1 MQNTKKVLSL
11 IATFVMAMMIFVG
24 CSSKPTTMQ
33 DREGNEFNVPKE
45 VNTIISTAPVL
56 SLIATFVMA
65 MMIFVGCS
73 SKPTTMQDREGNEF
87 NVPKEVNTIISTAP
101 SNTEVLV
108 ALGLA
113 DKLVAVDKYSADVE
127 GISEDLPKIDFRNP
141 DAEAI
146 IALNPDIVIA
156 SGHNKAGDED
166 PFALIKEA
174 GIPVAYI
181 PSSYSIDG
189 IYGDIEFI
197 ASLTDTEKEGK
208 DLINSMKEEI
218 ESIKSIGNTI
228 TDKKNVYFEI
238 GAGSGL
244 YTFGNETFLNEM
256 IETIGA
262 TNVFGEENSWITVA
276 LIKEAGIPVAYIPSS
291 YSIDGIYG
299 DIEFIA
305 SLTDTEKEGK
315 DLINSMK
322 EEIES
327 IKSIGNTITDKKN
340 VYFEIGAG
348 SGLYTFGNETFLN
361 EMIETIGATNVFGE
375 ENSWITVTPEAV
387 IDANPDV
394 ILANTPG
401 TNEAGL
407 TAVEDIKSREG
418 WDTVAAVQ
426 NGDVYEIDKNSSSR
440 ASQNIIKAL
449 KEMAKAVYP
458 DEYKDF

>member
-1 MQNTKKVLSL
+1 MQNTKK
-11 IATFVMAMMIFVG
+11 
-24 CSSKPTTMQ
+24 
-33 DREGNEFNVPKE
+33 
-45 VNTIISTAPVL
+45 VL

-156 SGHNKAGDED
+156 SGHNKSGDED

-208 DLINSMKEEI
+208 DLINSMKEEV
-218 ESIKSIGNTI
+218 EAIKSIGDTI

-262 TNVFGEENSWITVA
+262 TNI
-276 LIKEAGIPVAYIPSS
+276 
-291 YSIDGIYG
+291 
-299 DIEFIA
+299 
-305 SLTDTEKEGK
+305 
-315 DLINSMK
+315 
-322 EEIES
+322 
-327 IKSIGNTITDKKN
+327 
-340 VYFEIGAG
+340 
-348 SGLYTFGNETFLN
+348 
-361 EMIETIGATNVFGE
+361 FGE

-407 TAVEDIKSREG
+407 TAVEDIESREG
-418 WDTVAAVQ
+418 WDTIAAVQ
-426 NGDVYEIDKNSSSR
+426 NYHVYQIDKNSSSR

-449 KEMAKAVYP
+449 KEMAKAIYP
-458 DEYKDF
+458 NEYTDF

>member
-1 MQNTKKVLSL
+1 MQNMKKVLSL
-11 IATFVMAMMIFVG
+11 VATFVMAMMIFVG
-24 CSSKPTTMQ
+24 CS
-33 DREGNEFNVPKE
+33 N
-45 VNTIISTAPVL
+45 
-56 SLIATFVMA
+56 
-65 MMIFVGCS
+65 
-73 SKPTTMQDREGNEF
+73 KPTTMQDREGNEF

-127 GISEDLPKIDFRNP
+127 GVSEDIPKIDFRNP

-197 ASLTDTEKEGK
+197 ANLTGTEKEGEE
-208 DLINSMKEEI
+208 LINSMKEDV
-218 ESIKSIGNTI
+218 ESIKAIGDTI
-228 TDKKNVYFEI
+228 TDKKSVYFEI

-262 TNVFGEENSWITVA
+262 TNIFG
-276 LIKEAGIPVAYIPSS
+276 
-291 YSIDGIYG
+291 D
-299 DIEFIA
+299 
-305 SLTDTEKEGK
+305 
-315 DLINSMK
+315 
-322 EEIES
+322 ES
-327 IKSIGNTITDKKN
+327 
-340 VYFEIGAG
+340 
-348 SGLYTFGNETFLN
+348 
-361 EMIETIGATNVFGE
+361 
-375 ENSWITVTPEAV
+375 SWITVTPEAV

-394 ILANTPG
+394 ILANSPG

-407 TAVEDIKSREG
+407 TAVEDIVSREG
-418 WDTVAAVQ
+418 WDTVTAVK
-426 NGDVYEIDKNSSSR
+426 NGDVYQIDKNSSSR
-440 ASQNIIKAL
+440 GSQNIIKAL

>member
-1 MQNTKKVLSL
+1 MQNTKK
-11 IATFVMAMMIFVG
+11 
-24 CSSKPTTMQ
+24 
-33 DREGNEFNVPKE
+33 
-45 VNTIISTAPVL
+45 VL

-262 TNVFGEENSWITVA
+262 TNVFGEENSWITV
-276 LIKEAGIPVAYIPSS
+276 
-291 YSIDGIYG
+291 
-299 DIEFIA
+299 
-305 SLTDTEKEGK
+305 
-315 DLINSMK
+315 
-322 EEIES
+322 
-327 IKSIGNTITDKKN
+327 
-340 VYFEIGAG
+340 
-348 SGLYTFGNETFLN
+348 
-361 EMIETIGATNVFGE
+361 
-375 ENSWITVTPEAV
+375 TPEAV

>member
-11 IATFVMAMMIFVG
+11 LASFVMAMMIFVG
-24 CSSKPTTMQ
+24 CS
-33 DREGNEFNVPKE
+33 N
-45 VNTIISTAPVL
+45 
-56 SLIATFVMA
+56 
-65 MMIFVGCS
+65 
-73 SKPTTMQDREGNEF
+73 KPTTMQDREGNEF

-101 SNTEVLV
+101 SNTEILV

-127 GISEDLPKIDFRNP
+127 GISEELTKIDFRNP
-141 DAEAI
+141 DAEVI

-156 SGHNKAGDED
+156 SGHNKSGDED

-197 ASLTDTEKEGK
+197 ASLTDKEKEGK
-208 DLINSMKEEI
+208 DLINSMKKEVEA
-218 ESIKSIGNTI
+218 IKTIGDTI
-228 TDKKNVYFEI
+228 KDKKNVYFEI

-262 TNVFGEENSWITVA
+262 N
-276 LIKEAGIPVAYIPSS
+276 
-291 YSIDGIYG
+291 
-299 DIEFIA
+299 
-305 SLTDTEKEGK
+305 
-315 DLINSMK
+315 
-322 EEIES
+322 
-327 IKSIGNTITDKKN
+327 
-340 VYFEIGAG
+340 
-348 SGLYTFGNETFLN
+348 
-361 EMIETIGATNVFGE
+361 NVFGE

-394 ILANTPG
+394 ILVNSPG

-407 TAVEDIKSREG
+407 AAVEDILSREG
-418 WDTVAAVQ
+418 WDTITAVK
-426 NGDVYEIDKNSSSR
+426 NGDVYQIDKNSSSR

-449 KEMAKAVYP
+449 KEMAKAIYP
-458 DEYKDF
+458 NEYKDF

>member
-1 MQNTKKVLSL
+1 MQKTKKILSL
-11 IATFVMAMMIFVG
+11 LATFVMAMMIFVG

-33 DREGNEFNVPKE
+33 DREGNEFNLPAE
-45 VNTIISTAPVL
+45 I
-56 SLIATFVMA
+56 
-65 MMIFVGCS
+65 
-73 SKPTTMQDREGNEF
+73 
-87 NVPKEVNTIISTAP
+87 NTIISTAP

-108 ALGLA
+108 GLGLA

-127 GISEDLPKIDFRNP
+127 GVSKDLPKIDFRNP

-262 TNVFGEENSWITVA
+262 TNI
-276 LIKEAGIPVAYIPSS
+276 
-291 YSIDGIYG
+291 
-299 DIEFIA
+299 
-305 SLTDTEKEGK
+305 
-315 DLINSMK
+315 
-322 EEIES
+322 
-327 IKSIGNTITDKKN
+327 
-340 VYFEIGAG
+340 
-348 SGLYTFGNETFLN
+348 
-361 EMIETIGATNVFGE
+361 FGE

-418 WDTVAAVQ
+418 WDTITAVQ
-426 NGDVYEIDKNSSSR
+426 NGDVYQIDKNSSSR

-458 DEYKDF
+458 NEYKDF

>member
-1 MQNTKKVLSL
+1 MQKTKKILSL
-11 IATFVMAMMIFVG
+11 LATFVMAMMIFVG

-33 DREGNEFNVPKE
+33 DREGNEFNVPAE
-45 VNTIISTAPVL
+45 I
-56 SLIATFVMA
+56 
-65 MMIFVGCS
+65 
-73 SKPTTMQDREGNEF
+73 
-87 NVPKEVNTIISTAP
+87 NTIISTAP

-108 ALGLA
+108 GLGLA

-181 PSSYSIDG
+181 PSSYSIEG

-208 DLINSMKEEI
+208 ELVNSMKKEVDAIKAIGDTI
-218 ESIKSIGNTI
+218 E
-228 TDKKNVYFEI
+228 DKKNVYFEI

-262 TNVFGEENSWITVA
+262 TNI
-276 LIKEAGIPVAYIPSS
+276 
-291 YSIDGIYG
+291 
-299 DIEFIA
+299 
-305 SLTDTEKEGK
+305 
-315 DLINSMK
+315 
-322 EEIES
+322 
-327 IKSIGNTITDKKN
+327 
-340 VYFEIGAG
+340 
-348 SGLYTFGNETFLN
+348 
-361 EMIETIGATNVFGE
+361 FGE

-407 TAVEDIKSREG
+407 TAVEDIVSREG
-418 WDTVAAVQ
+418 WDTITAVK
-426 NGDVYEIDKNSSSR
+426 NGDVYQIDKNSSSR
-440 ASQNIIKAL
+440 GSQNIIKAL

-458 DEYKDF
+458 DEYKGL

>member
-1 MQNTKKVLSL
+1 MQNMKKVLSL
-11 IATFVMAMMIFVG
+11 VATFVMAMMIFVG
-24 CSSKPTTMQ
+24 CSSKPTTM
-33 DREGNEFNVPKE
+33 K
-45 VNTIISTAPVL
+45 
-56 SLIATFVMA
+56 
-65 MMIFVGCS
+65 
-73 SKPTTMQDREGNEF
+73 DREGNEF

-127 GISEDLPKIDFRNP
+127 GVSEDIPKIDFRNP

-197 ASLTDTEKEGK
+197 ANLTGTEKEGEE
-208 DLINSMKEEI
+208 LINSMKEEV
-218 ESIKSIGNTI
+218 EAIKAIGDTI
-228 TDKKNVYFEI
+228 TDKKSVYFEI

-262 TNVFGEENSWITVA
+262 TNIFG
-276 LIKEAGIPVAYIPSS
+276 
-291 YSIDGIYG
+291 D
-299 DIEFIA
+299 
-305 SLTDTEKEGK
+305 
-315 DLINSMK
+315 
-322 EEIES
+322 ES
-327 IKSIGNTITDKKN
+327 
-340 VYFEIGAG
+340 
-348 SGLYTFGNETFLN
+348 
-361 EMIETIGATNVFGE
+361 
-375 ENSWITVTPEAV
+375 SWITVTPEAV

-394 ILANTPG
+394 ILANSPG

-407 TAVEDIKSREG
+407 TAVEDIVSREG
-418 WDTVAAVQ
+418 WDTVTAVK
-426 NGDVYEIDKNSSSR
+426 NGDVYQIDKNSSSR
-440 ASQNIIKAL
+440 GSQNIIKAL

>member
-1 MQNTKKVLSL
+1 MQNTKK
-11 IATFVMAMMIFVG
+11 
-24 CSSKPTTMQ
+24 
-33 DREGNEFNVPKE
+33 
-45 VNTIISTAPVL
+45 VL

-156 SGHNKAGDED
+156 SGHNKSGDED

-208 DLINSMKEEI
+208 NLINSMKEEV
-218 ESIKSIGNTI
+218 EAIKSIGDNI

-262 TNVFGEENSWITVA
+262 TNI
-276 LIKEAGIPVAYIPSS
+276 
-291 YSIDGIYG
+291 
-299 DIEFIA
+299 
-305 SLTDTEKEGK
+305 
-315 DLINSMK
+315 
-322 EEIES
+322 
-327 IKSIGNTITDKKN
+327 
-340 VYFEIGAG
+340 
-348 SGLYTFGNETFLN
+348 
-361 EMIETIGATNVFGE
+361 FGE

-407 TAVEDIKSREG
+407 TAVEDIESREG
-418 WDTVAAVQ
+418 WDTIAAVQ
-426 NGDVYEIDKNSSSR
+426 NYHVYQIDKNSSSR

-449 KEMAKAVYP
+449 KEMAKAIYP
-458 DEYKDF
+458 NEYTDF

>member
-1 MQNTKKVLSL
+1 MQKTKKILSL
-11 IATFVMAMMIFVG
+11 LATFVMAMMIFVG

-33 DREGNEFNVPKE
+33 DREGNEFNLPAE
-45 VNTIISTAPVL
+45 I
-56 SLIATFVMA
+56 
-65 MMIFVGCS
+65 
-73 SKPTTMQDREGNEF
+73 
-87 NVPKEVNTIISTAP
+87 NTIISTAP

-108 ALGLA
+108 GLGLA

-127 GISEDLPKIDFRNP
+127 GVSKDLPKIDFRNP

-156 SGHNKAGDED
+156 SGHTKAGDED

-181 PSSYSIDG
+181 PSSYSIEG

-208 DLINSMKEEI
+208 ELVNSMKKEVDA
-218 ESIKSIGNTI
+218 IKAIGDTI
-228 TDKKNVYFEI
+228 QDKKNVYFEI

-262 TNVFGEENSWITVA
+262 TNI
-276 LIKEAGIPVAYIPSS
+276 
-291 YSIDGIYG
+291 
-299 DIEFIA
+299 
-305 SLTDTEKEGK
+305 
-315 DLINSMK
+315 
-322 EEIES
+322 
-327 IKSIGNTITDKKN
+327 
-340 VYFEIGAG
+340 
-348 SGLYTFGNETFLN
+348 
-361 EMIETIGATNVFGE
+361 FGE

-407 TAVEDIKSREG
+407 TAVEDIVSREG
-418 WDTVAAVQ
+418 WDTITAVK
-426 NGDVYEIDKNSSSR
+426 NGDVYQIDKNSSSR
-440 ASQNIIKAL
+440 GSQNIIKAL

-458 DEYKDF
+458 DEYKGL

>member
-1 MQNTKKVLSL
+1 MQNMKKVLSL
-11 IATFVMAMMIFVG
+11 VATFVMAMMIFVG
-24 CSSKPTTMQ
+24 CSSKPTTM
-33 DREGNEFNVPKE
+33 K
-45 VNTIISTAPVL
+45 
-56 SLIATFVMA
+56 
-65 MMIFVGCS
+65 
-73 SKPTTMQDREGNEF
+73 DREGNEF

-127 GISEDLPKIDFRNP
+127 GVSEDIPKIDFRNP

-146 IALNPDIVIA
+146 ISLNPDIVIA

-197 ASLTDTEKEGK
+197 ANLTGTEKEGEE
-208 DLINSMKEEI
+208 LINSMKEDV
-218 ESIKSIGNTI
+218 ESIKAIGDTI
-228 TDKKNVYFEI
+228 TDKKSVYFEI

-262 TNVFGEENSWITVA
+262 TNIFG
-276 LIKEAGIPVAYIPSS
+276 
-291 YSIDGIYG
+291 D
-299 DIEFIA
+299 
-305 SLTDTEKEGK
+305 
-315 DLINSMK
+315 
-322 EEIES
+322 ES
-327 IKSIGNTITDKKN
+327 
-340 VYFEIGAG
+340 
-348 SGLYTFGNETFLN
+348 
-361 EMIETIGATNVFGE
+361 
-375 ENSWITVTPEAV
+375 SWITVTPEAV

-394 ILANTPG
+394 ILANSPG
-401 TNEAGL
+401 TTEAGL
-407 TAVEDIKSREG
+407 TAVEDIVSREG
-418 WDTVAAVQ
+418 WDTITAIQ
-426 NGDVYEIDKNSSSR
+426 NGDVYQIDKNSSSR
-440 ASQNIIKAL
+440 GSQNIIKAL

>member
-1 MQNTKKVLSL
+1 MKNTKK
-11 IATFVMAMMIFVG
+11 
-24 CSSKPTTMQ
+24 
-33 DREGNEFNVPKE
+33 
-45 VNTIISTAPVL
+45 VL

-146 IALNPDIVIA
+146 IALNPDIIIA

-166 PFALIKEA
+166 PF
-174 GIPVAYI
+174 
-181 PSSYSIDG
+181 
-189 IYGDIEFI
+189 
-197 ASLTDTEKEGK
+197 
-208 DLINSMKEEI
+208 
-218 ESIKSIGNTI
+218 
-228 TDKKNVYFEI
+228 
-238 GAGSGL
+238 
-244 YTFGNETFLNEM
+244 
-256 IETIGA
+256 
-262 TNVFGEENSWITVA
+262 A

-426 NGDVYEIDKNSSSR
+426 NGNVYEIDKNSSSR

>member
-1 MQNTKKVLSL
+1 MKNTKK
-11 IATFVMAMMIFVG
+11 
-24 CSSKPTTMQ
+24 
-33 DREGNEFNVPKE
+33 
-45 VNTIISTAPVL
+45 VL

-228 TDKKNVYFEI
+228 I
-238 GAGSGL
+238 
-244 YTFGNETFLNEM
+244 
-256 IETIGA
+256 
-262 TNVFGEENSWITVA
+262 
-276 LIKEAGIPVAYIPSS
+276 
-291 YSIDGIYG
+291 
-299 DIEFIA
+299 
-305 SLTDTEKEGK
+305 
-315 DLINSMK
+315 
-322 EEIES
+322 
-327 IKSIGNTITDKKN
+327 DKKN

-387 IDANPDV
+387 IDANPAV

>member
-11 IATFVMAMMIFVG
+11 LASFVMAMMIFVG
-24 CSSKPTTMQ
+24 CS
-33 DREGNEFNVPKE
+33 N
-45 VNTIISTAPVL
+45 
-56 SLIATFVMA
+56 
-65 MMIFVGCS
+65 
-73 SKPTTMQDREGNEF
+73 KPTTMQDREGNEF

-101 SNTEVLV
+101 SNTEILV
-108 ALGLA
+108 DLGLS

-127 GISEDLPKIDFRNP
+127 GISEELTKIDFRNP
-141 DAEAI
+141 DAEVI

-156 SGHNKAGDED
+156 SGHNKSGDED

-197 ASLTDTEKEGK
+197 ASLTDKEKAGK
-208 DLINSMKEEI
+208 DLINSMKKEVEA
-218 ESIKSIGNTI
+218 IKTIGDTI
-228 TDKKNVYFEI
+228 KDKKNVYFEI

-262 TNVFGEENSWITVA
+262 N
-276 LIKEAGIPVAYIPSS
+276 
-291 YSIDGIYG
+291 
-299 DIEFIA
+299 
-305 SLTDTEKEGK
+305 
-315 DLINSMK
+315 
-322 EEIES
+322 
-327 IKSIGNTITDKKN
+327 
-340 VYFEIGAG
+340 
-348 SGLYTFGNETFLN
+348 
-361 EMIETIGATNVFGE
+361 NVFGE

-394 ILANTPG
+394 ILVNSPG

-407 TAVEDIKSREG
+407 AAVEDILGREG
-418 WDTVAAVQ
+418 WDTITAVK
-426 NGDVYEIDKNSSSR
+426 NGDVYQIDKNSSSR

-449 KEMAKAVYP
+449 KEMAKAIYP
-458 DEYKDF
+458 NEYKDF

>member
-24 CSSKPTTMQ
+24 CSSKPTTM
-33 DREGNEFNVPKE
+33 K
-45 VNTIISTAPVL
+45 
-56 SLIATFVMA
+56 
-65 MMIFVGCS
+65 
-73 SKPTTMQDREGNEF
+73 DREGNEF

-156 SGHNKAGDED
+156 SGHNKSGDED

-208 DLINSMKEEI
+208 DLINSMKKEVEA
-218 ESIKSIGNTI
+218 IKAIGDTI
-228 TDKKNVYFEI
+228 TDKKNIYFEI

-262 TNVFGEENSWITVA
+262 TNIFGEENSWITA
-276 LIKEAGIPVAYIPSS
+276 
-291 YSIDGIYG
+291 
-299 DIEFIA
+299 
-305 SLTDTEKEGK
+305 
-315 DLINSMK
+315 
-322 EEIES
+322 
-327 IKSIGNTITDKKN
+327 
-340 VYFEIGAG
+340 
-348 SGLYTFGNETFLN
+348 
-361 EMIETIGATNVFGE
+361 
-375 ENSWITVTPEAV
+375 TPEAV

-394 ILANTPG
+394 ILANTPE

-407 TAVEDIKSREG
+407 TAVEDIVSREG
-418 WDTVAAVQ
+418 WDTITAVK
-426 NGDVYEIDKNSSSR
+426 NGDVYQIDKNSSSR

>member
-24 CSSKPTTMQ
+24 CSNKPTTMK
-33 DREGNEFNVPKE
+33 DREGNEFN
-45 VNTIISTAPVL
+45 L
-56 SLIATFVMA
+56 
-65 MMIFVGCS
+65 
-73 SKPTTMQDREGNEF
+73 
-87 NVPKEVNTIISTAP
+87 PKEVNTIISTAP

-127 GISEDLPKIDFRNP
+127 GVSEDIPKIDFRNP

-146 IALNPDIVIA
+146 ISLNPDIVIA

-197 ASLTDTEKEGK
+197 ASLTGTEKEGK
-208 DLINSMKEEI
+208 DLINSMKEEV
-218 ESIKSIGNTI
+218 EAIKAIGDTI
-228 TDKKNVYFEI
+228 TDKKSVYFEI

-262 TNVFGEENSWITVA
+262 TNIFG
-276 LIKEAGIPVAYIPSS
+276 
-291 YSIDGIYG
+291 D
-299 DIEFIA
+299 
-305 SLTDTEKEGK
+305 
-315 DLINSMK
+315 
-322 EEIES
+322 ES
-327 IKSIGNTITDKKN
+327 
-340 VYFEIGAG
+340 
-348 SGLYTFGNETFLN
+348 
-361 EMIETIGATNVFGE
+361 
-375 ENSWITVTPEAV
+375 SWITVTPEAV

-394 ILANTPG
+394 ILANSPG

-407 TAVEDIKSREG
+407 TAVEDIVSREG
-418 WDTVAAVQ
+418 WDTITAIQ
-426 NGDVYEIDKNSSSR
+426 NGDVYQIDKNSSSR
-440 ASQNIIKAL
+440 GSQNIIKAL

>member
-1 MQNTKKVLSL
+1 MKNTKK
-11 IATFVMAMMIFVG
+11 
-24 CSSKPTTMQ
+24 
-33 DREGNEFNVPKE
+33 
-45 VNTIISTAPVL
+45 VL

-108 ALGLA
+108 ALGLD

-166 PFALIKEA
+166 PF
-174 GIPVAYI
+174 
-181 PSSYSIDG
+181 
-189 IYGDIEFI
+189 
-197 ASLTDTEKEGK
+197 
-208 DLINSMKEEI
+208 
-218 ESIKSIGNTI
+218 
-228 TDKKNVYFEI
+228 
-238 GAGSGL
+238 
-244 YTFGNETFLNEM
+244 
-256 IETIGA
+256 
-262 TNVFGEENSWITVA
+262 A

-458 DEYKDF
+458 NEYKDF

>member
-1 MQNTKKVLSL
+1 MKNTKK
-11 IATFVMAMMIFVG
+11 
-24 CSSKPTTMQ
+24 
-33 DREGNEFNVPKE
+33 
-45 VNTIISTAPVL
+45 VL

-262 TNVFGEENSWITVA
+262 TNVFGEENSWITV
-276 LIKEAGIPVAYIPSS
+276 
-291 YSIDGIYG
+291 
-299 DIEFIA
+299 
-305 SLTDTEKEGK
+305 
-315 DLINSMK
+315 
-322 EEIES
+322 
-327 IKSIGNTITDKKN
+327 
-340 VYFEIGAG
+340 
-348 SGLYTFGNETFLN
+348 
-361 EMIETIGATNVFGE
+361 
-375 ENSWITVTPEAV
+375 TPEAV

-458 DEYKDF
+458 NEYKDF